1 MGFRHILVNH
11 TRKVIEEAS
20 LHSIWSLMGY
30 LIEKEGWHKD
40 DDVEMMFE
48 ENKWDEIGKLVVDK
62 GYKSHYHLRD
72 FD

>member
-1 MGFRHILVNH
+1 MYN
-11 TRKVIEEAS
+11 
-20 LHSIWSLMGY
+20 IWSLMSY

-62 GYKSHYHLRD
+62 GYKSHYRVGD

>member
-20 LHSIWSLMGY
+20 LHNIWSLMGY
-30 LIEKEGWHKD
+30 LIEKEGWHPD
-40 DDVEMMFE
+40 DNVEMMYE
-48 ENKWDEIGKLVVDK
+48 EDKWDEIGKLVRS
-62 GYKSHYHLRD
+62 GYKSHYHAWS

>member
-20 LHSIWSLMGY
+20 MYNIWSLMSY
-30 LIEKEGWHKD
+30 LIEKEGWRSD
-40 DDVEMMFE
+40 DKVEMMFE

-62 GYKSHYHLRD
+62 GYKSHYHFRD

>member
-20 LHSIWSLMGY
+20 LHNIWSLMGY
-30 LIEKEGWHKD
+30 LIEKEGWRPD
-40 DDVEMMFE
+40 DKVEMMYE
-48 ENKWDEIGKLVVDK
+48 EDKWDEIGKLVVDK
-62 GYKSHYHLRD
+62 GYKSPYRVGD